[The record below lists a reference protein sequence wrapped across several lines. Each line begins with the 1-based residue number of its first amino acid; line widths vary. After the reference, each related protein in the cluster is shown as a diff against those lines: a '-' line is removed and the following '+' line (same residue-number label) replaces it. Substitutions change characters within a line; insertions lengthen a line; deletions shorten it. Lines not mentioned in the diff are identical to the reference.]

1 MLGCLSPGQ
10 KLLIVEKNF
19 YWVLSRVLRI
29 FHYKI
34 LLISAIVIIAWLKK
48 EKVVQ
53 NLGISREVET
63 ALKMAGIQ
71 IFDLLIRCCYLML
84 HIGSLCQILILLGT
98 SNCLNTTSTSFSSK
112 AYTLY
117 MPLESF
123 IPSKYYAIQFCM
135 ASFELQKG
143 VPKGHART
151 ISFTGGSQ
159 ITMPE
164 KSNLAFV
171 IKKGW
176 RILAHSEY

>member
-98 SNCLNTTSTSFSSK
+98 SNCLNTTSTSFSCK

-123 IPSKYYAIQFCM
+123 IPSKYYAIQFCIGILWV
-135 ASFELQKG
+135 AE
-143 VPKGHART
+143 
-151 ISFTGGSQ
+151 GSSQ
-159 ITMPE
+159 G
-164 KSNLAFV
+164 AC
-171 IKKGW
+171 
-176 RILAHSEY
+176 